1 MLQSLL
7 PILLFF
13 LIGIALRRAGLA
25 TRAEAAFLFR
35 FILHVTL
42 PALVFLAVSRATL
55 TAELALLPLTGLAVN
70 LVCMAAAMLYARAKS
85 LPPRAA
91 GVLVLGAAVTNG
103 VFHFAFVFTALG
115 QEALAQSILVDL
127 GNAVFVSTFAY
138 SAAGWFGRPQDAS
151 VAGSVLKTARSPL
164 FIALAA
170 AIAIALGGVES
181 PAIVERVLS
190 PLGAATI
197 PLTIVALG
205 ISFAGVGWRDPLPVH
220 TVLLRMP
227 LGFAAGL
234 FFVWLFGFTGTTAIV
249 VLVGAASPI
258 GFSTVTLA
266 SVANLDTEQA
276 IAALSISVA
285 VGLVTTSL
293 ILWAGGWW
301 LAAVPIRAL

>member
-1 MLQSLL
+1 MTAGPLEALL
-7 PILLFF
+7 PILFFF

-25 TRAEAAFLFR
+25 TRIEAAFLFR
-35 FILHVTL
+35 LILHVTL
-42 PALVFLAVSRATL
+42 PALVFLAISGTTL
-55 TAELALLPLTGLAVN
+55 TGELALLPLTGLAVN
-70 LVCMAAAMLYARAKS
+70 LVCMAAAILYARAKS
-85 LPPRAA
+85 LPSRTA

-138 SAAGWFGRPQDAS
+138 SAAGWFGRPRGAP
-151 VAGSVLKTARSPL
+151 VGASVLKTVRSPL

-170 AIAIALGGVES
+170 AILIALGGLET

-205 ISFAGVGWRDPLPVH
+205 ISFSGLSLRDPLPVR

-227 LGFAAGL
+227 LGFVAGL
-234 FFVWLFGFTGTTAIV
+234 VLVWLFGFSGTTAIV

-266 SVANLDTEQA
+266 SVADLDTEQA
-276 IAALSISVA
+276 VAALSISVA
-285 VGLVTTSL
+285 VGLVTTTL
-293 ILWAGGWW
+293 ILWVGGWW
-301 LAAVPIRAL
+301 IL